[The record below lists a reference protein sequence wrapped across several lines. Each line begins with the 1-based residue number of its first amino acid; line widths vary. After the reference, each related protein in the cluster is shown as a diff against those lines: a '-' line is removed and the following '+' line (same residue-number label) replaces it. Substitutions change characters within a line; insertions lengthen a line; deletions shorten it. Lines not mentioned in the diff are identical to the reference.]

1 MGFPFKTRATSEFV
15 TLTTKNGD
23 SFEIESKK
31 DITVLEDSKYQQLL
45 QEHNVKDETRLLL
58 DLAALISREKGVT
71 ADRALKV
78 IIPSQEVTTD
88 EEKELEKENDKIRGE
103 YTGKIVELNTEII
116 LASASKA
123 LFGAYTI
130 YPRLLG
136 PIEARIKEIK
146 TKSAGR
152 DYTDE
157 EKVEASILEQ
167 QIDDIN
173 SWTLEDIKQL
183 PKQVVEVLAKFFNT
197 ESAGQQEVAVDEES
211 GKSSSPRKNKSSST
225 KDKSLPTGEKSTG
238 ESNGT
243 GPMTDDLV
251 MVSSGISQE
260 G

>member
-23 SFEIESKK
+23 SFEIESSN
-31 DITVLEDSKYQQLL
+31 DITVLEDGLYQALL
-45 QEHNVKDETRLLL
+45 QDFHVKDETRLLL

-71 ADRALKV
+71 ADRALRV
-78 IIPSQEVTTD
+78 IIPTQDIVTD

-123 LFGAYTI
+123 LFAAYAI

-146 TKSAGR
+146 VKSSGR

-157 EKVEASILEQ
+157 EKVEVSILEQ
-167 QIDDIN
+167 QVDEINAYTIDDI
-173 SWTLEDIKQL
+173 KKL
-183 PKQVVEVLAKFFNT
+183 PKQVVEALAKFFNT
-197 ESAGQQEVAVDEES
+197 ESAGKQEVAVDEES
-211 GKSSSPRKNKSSST
+211 GKSSSPRKSKSSNT
-225 KDKSLPTGEKSTG
+225 KDKNLPTGEKSTG

-243 GPMTDDLV
+243 GPMTEDLV